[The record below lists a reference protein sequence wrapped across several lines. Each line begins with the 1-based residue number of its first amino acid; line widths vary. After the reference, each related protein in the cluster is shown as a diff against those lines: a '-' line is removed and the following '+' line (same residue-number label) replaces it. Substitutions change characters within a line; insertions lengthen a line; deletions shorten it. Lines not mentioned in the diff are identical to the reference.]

1 MIEIFG
7 QFLNIKEYFALS
19 YIVKLISTG
28 SHIFSDVCC
37 SIDCR
42 SGISLNY
49 KTYFRHAQLLK
60 HYLYLKPF
68 NTFSSEPG
76 KFNSNYY

>member
-28 SHIFSDVCC
+28 SHIFSDVLL
-37 SIDCR
+37 
-42 SGISLNY
+42 LN
-49 KTYFRHAQLLK
+49 RL
-60 HYLYLKPF
+60 
-68 NTFSSEPG
+68 
-76 KFNSNYY
+76 